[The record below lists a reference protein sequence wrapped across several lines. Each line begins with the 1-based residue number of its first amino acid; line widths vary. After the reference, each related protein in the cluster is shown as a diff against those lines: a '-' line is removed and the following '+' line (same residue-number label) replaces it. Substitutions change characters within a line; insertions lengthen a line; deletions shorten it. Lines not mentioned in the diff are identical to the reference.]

1 MSECECVSEWIM
13 YSLYSTVGPKK
24 IVEAR
29 CHLLSCAVGGD
40 WETGSGVGAGRQY
53 LGYSRSR
60 SRSH

>member
-1 MSECECVSEWIM
+1 M

-24 IVEAR
+24 IVQAR